1 LARRKSAAKREDE
14 FIEGVLGL
22 SGFGIGILTWY
33 FTRSLQLGITL
44 GLIGVGIA
52 IILLFYRKFKFNEKV
67 RKSKIKD
74 IDTMTGTHFEYFL
87 KLIFTEQDYKVQT
100 TKVTGDFGAD
110 LVMTKGDKRIVV
122 QAKRYN
128 SRVGIKAIQEVVS
141 SIAHYKANEGW
152 VVTNNEFTDAALQ
165 LAKSNRIRLIER
177 NELIQMLSSLDEQQ
191 TAKTIQEAATSQEVE
206 TCPKCG
212 SELALR
218 KGSRG
223 QFYGCSGFPKCRFTR
238 NVE

>member
-1 LARRKSAAKREDE
+1 M
-14 FIEGVLGL
+14 GL
-22 SGFGIGILTWY
+22 SGFGIGIITWY
-33 FTRSLQLGITL
+33 FSKSFQLGLTL

-74 IDTMTGTHFEYFL
+74 IDTMTGTQFEYFL
-87 KLIFTEQDYKVQT
+87 KLIFTDQGYKVQT

-110 LVMTKGDKRIVV
+110 LVMTKGEKRIVV

-141 SIAHYKANEGW
+141 SIAHYQANEGW
-152 VVTNNEFTDAALQ
+152 VVTNNEFTDAAIQ
-165 LAKSNRIRLIER
+165 LAKSNRIKLIER
-177 NELIQMLSSLDEQQ
+177 NELIQMLSSLEEQQ
-191 TAKTIQEAATSQEVE
+191 TAKTIQEVATSHEVE

-212 SELALR
+212 SELVLR

-223 QFYGCSGFPKCRFTR
+223 QFYGCSGFPKCRYTR